1 MLSLISDRLK
11 SKKQPVQPVFL
22 AEPLTPTATRPLS
35 SGRELERGQQ
45 TARFVLGRLGCWEK
59 LPQLGE
65 YPLPSPPPRGRE
77 QVAADSGVTGR
88 LKKNDRNINS
98 RNFSGSLLSQGRWN
112 KRRECFFRRPL
123 NPSVECVPQGTH
135 AVGWGCRENGE
146 RVRTAHTLHVGYG
159 FLGFAVD

>member
-35 SGRELERGQQ
+35 RGRELERGQQ
-45 TARFVLGRLGCWEK
+45 AIRLVFGAVRVFGKDCHDLE
-59 LPQLGE
+59 E
-65 YPLPSPPPRGRE
+65 CPLPNPPPRGRE
-77 QVAADSGVTGR
+77 QIAADSGVTGR

-112 KRRECFFRRPL
+112 KRRECFFRRSL

-146 RVRTAHTLHVGYG
+146 RVRAYRTHSLMRATACFG
-159 FLGFAVD
+159 